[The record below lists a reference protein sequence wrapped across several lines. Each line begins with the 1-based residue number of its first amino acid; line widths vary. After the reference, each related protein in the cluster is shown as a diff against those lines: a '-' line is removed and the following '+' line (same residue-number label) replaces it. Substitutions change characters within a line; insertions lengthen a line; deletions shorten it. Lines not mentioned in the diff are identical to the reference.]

1 MDQLHNFIV
10 VLSQL
15 THPSPFIEHTDVDV
29 LCSGFSLTGG
39 GGGGGGGSEKAA
51 ALEQK
56 LYKLQEELTELHR
69 QKGEVHWMI
78 IIDFYNSEISRLR

>member
-1 MDQLHNFIV
+1 M
-10 VLSQL
+10 
-15 THPSPFIEHTDVDV
+15 
-29 LCSGFSLTGG
+29 LCSPFSLTGG

-69 QKGEVHWMI
+69 QKGEVH
-78 IIDFYNSEISRLR
+78 